1 MTGTNDRPFETRGMN
16 HLALVCSDMKA
27 TVDFYEGVLGF
38 PLVKTVE
45 MPGDVGQHFFF
56 DVGNGACLAFMWLK
70 DAPPA
75 APGISSQDPVTF
87 LSGIGSMNHIA
98 IDIDAHKI
106 EEYRDLLIAK
116 GIEVTPILNHDDSE
130 RGASP
135 EVHDGTWVRSIYFFD
150 PDGIR
155 LEFAGWTR
163 AFNPDDV
170 GHAPV
175 NRTGERSELTRVG
188 GAS

>member
-1 MTGTNDRPFETRGMN
+1 MADPTSRPFVTRGLN

-45 MPGDVGQHFFF
+45 LPGDLGQHFFF
-56 DVGNGACLAFMWLK
+56 DIGGGACLAFMWFA
-70 DAPPA
+70 DPPPA

-87 LSGIGSMNHIA
+87 LSGIASMNHVA
-98 IDIDAHKI
+98 IDIDADKI

-116 GIEVTPILNHDDSE
+116 GIEVTPILNHDDSD
-130 RGASP
+130 RGASEEP
-135 EVHDGTWVRSIYFFD
+135 HDGTWVRSIYFFD

-155 LEFAGWTR
+155 LEFAGWSR
-163 AFNPDDV
+163 AFRPDDV
-170 GHAPV
+170 AHAPA
-175 NRTGERSELTRVG
+175 NREGERSELTPAGR
-188 GAS
+188 S